1 MVGTTSAILGRTA
14 VTRLSD
20 VRTGSELARI
30 ASLRIAQQ
38 AVAGMSWLLWP
49 PGGIWEWQS
58 GDGGVID
65 MADTPIGITQ
75 HATVMATIAD
85 RAVIPIPVFRVIG
98 KSFTEANDTL
108 HRRFDQITKCPAP
121 CFVNVSVQA

>member
-1 MVGTTSAILGRTA
+1 MVGTTSATLGRTA

-20 VRTGSELARI
+20 VRTGSQPVRI
-30 ASLRIAQQ
+30 ASLWAAQQ

-49 PGGIWEWQS
+49 PRGIWEWQS
-58 GDGGVID
+58 GDEGVID

-85 RAVIPIPVFRVIG
+85 RAVIPIPVFRIIG
-98 KSFTEANDTL
+98 KSFTEDNDTL

-121 CFVNVSVQA
+121 CFVYVSVQA